1 MRKIFNQMH
10 IKMEILFY
18 ESPVC
23 LMLGAQHEGV
33 LCSSGIEGGFNH
45 GGVDGNDDDIFNNKF
60 LETL

>member
-1 MRKIFNQMH
+1 MH